1 MVRRRLLSSSAKQ
14 ASMSAYQNLWQQQQ
28 RPQNPVV
35 LPVPQYWNKMCG
47 PQPSSPMRHQLV
59 KEPRQI
65 QQQPLPLH
73 RNYQP
78 MGYVYRGSQGN
89 LFKPGAMMPPFP
101 HLGYH
106 QVPARPLLQPHGS
119 FQYQQ
124 GNLLRYPSAV
134 QMHPRQWP
142 HQQQQQ
148 QQQQPPHLPV
158 PISILKRSPQPEAA
172 GIHNTKRVTI
182 KAPTQFQVPTVEPV
196 KPEVPPKPSKRRRQH
211 LLRREQQR
219 VLQHQI
225 FYQKQLQKQQQEQK
239 ELYKQHKLQKKLQKK
254 QEQQKALHKLELE
267 KMQQQLQQ
275 HRLKQQ
281 QLHAADEAHR
291 KAQKLLEQNNYFNF
305 GKIAS
310 CLLEPQKLQNPN
322 RNHNFTYQETKRSP
336 DKTKLQE
343 KPDVPRKKVNPYT
356 DFLDLGSE
364 SSTITLTTEQSQVDC
379 RTPYPSST
387 TLMDKSTN
395 TQIDGFSKLLKQVP
409 LKATSAKGKGC
420 RKLNINELL
429 RSEQAKGLKADPMC
443 HSLMQLVALMC
454 ENQAESDMQSR
465 LRAGSGGDGGLQ
477 KQYSVYLM
485 VTSDEDEDEGERLSK
500 SDGNITNITDD
511 ERIQGAYEGYS
522 QRCGDVYQD
531 EHPRL
536 GRRKRFRKRLKN
548 RLNDLDY
555 LSSGPLPFLPMRR
568 PLHWPKPDYS
578 KLSQGRSNRSRT
590 PTRIRSRSSS
600 KQFIQMQSPRSVSS
614 ILDPKSSWKLWEDLP
629 LTAKTLNKAYSRLWS
644 LSGGQSCTTDP
655 NPFYF
660 SMADLVNPSPTIEH
674 GAYESSTYVEAMDPK
689 GEEKSPEENPV
700 MNPKTSPERS
710 SRMCGGDC
718 DCHLPPPL
726 YQQNLT
732 SCDYLPHNECPYRP
746 FQPHNLYGTYPDAGQ
761 TYQNPQWQDTQWQW
775 QDPMSMAQW
784 PSNTQPQDYG
794 CCQQQRATGST
805 NYMEY
810 KGFQHSPKPNPVYV
824 PMECSVYTQESR
836 QGIQS
841 ICSCGTIPPC
851 ETNYPPKRKRSQGS
865 FAGLK
870 GSFERCRR
878 RKKHYSYEAII
889 SPRRP
894 STERCCEL
902 PRKLNPSDRAYYLR
916 SATPCARTCSN
927 RQHTQVNGPCQSP
940 LPPPPPMRC
949 SPPLRRRS
957 RSRSRCSTRRIR
969 PSPSDCM
976 EKNRPGAEYL
986 KSLDV
991 RANCTY
997 NAQSCDNPAYGRTRS
1012 QSPHY
1017 QRDSSKRCCCK
1028 PSPMTTEPVV
1038 CYPPRSRSPCCPRPQ
1053 PATTKRNCR
1062 CSNETLIE
1070 EPVKS
1075 YRFRCPEN
1083 RIITLCPHCHKA
1095 LIKRHRSALTTK
1107 RCTSGATR
1115 KSCSR
1120 FIPVSKM
1127 SQVPSNRCIYRTLS
1141 RNLTRPKT
1149 SSTYR
1154 PKYQMNLC
1162 CLKRR
1167 CQGGANEYRNHHQ
1180 PASSLKKT
1188 QKYPGAPNTERDL
1201 RSAPNPE
1208 RDLRSAPNPERDHR
1222 SAPNPDRD
1230 RRSAPNPDRD
1240 HRSAPNSDR
1249 DPRSAPNPEKD
1260 PRLASNSGKD
1270 PPKSSMSG
1278 RDQLIA
1284 SMSGSDPPKASRGPQ
1299 LASQLAP
1306 FVAPQLTPQLAS
1318 SPALQREHRTSS
1330 PRAEGPSN
1338 SRHRHRSHR
1347 EHSHRKEKNKEQQQP
1362 QEPFYP
1368 QARPELAPVY
1378 MGSPP
1383 PANAMPQEVF
1393 GHQTYRPA
1401 NFMGTEINPFYRGTF
1416 LDPRSVA
1423 TSHPYHMGP
1432 VQLRK
1437 YDALPKL
1444 PRTARHPSMMLMPP
1458 KWTGLDWH
1466 ILLYE
1471 SFFGNIKIMNH
1482 RSISEASNQS
1492 CSSNQSSVSDVSQ
1505 LTSGVRCQR
1514 SCDPCPG
1521 SQPDN
1526 PEKIYVLRND
1536 RSPDY
1541 TVSPCQKKK
1550 PCPRRGSNTTR
1561 ECPSRST
1568 NYSAERLSQESACG
1582 KKMKKNKSKPPRT
1595 TPDQKQYTERR
1606 AGGNCEI
1613 CPLCNREEIRQP
1625 GQNMCPQCNDR
1636 IQTAVSNYYQCK
1648 CQPMEQQAN
1657 ACSLPSNQSGQ
1668 PQFNQK
1674 PNVQCQQ
1681 VNSSLS
1687 GHPNLNI
1694 IVLQDCQN
1702 RQELV
1707 DQLANA
1713 IHRDGGQV
1721 LNQQQSGY
1729 QQSVAN
1735 NYQNNYQDN
1744 PGYMDYDYFDYNRGY
1759 EQPMSY
1765 DYRYDMGPGPAYCP
1779 GPAHCPGPGQC
1790 LGPGP
1795 GPALYSNS
1803 YDVDRYPIRTPCTS
1817 FECPMREGP
1826 PSRQDLYPRPCGN
1839 AWQDQDQGQDC
1850 PCTCTCNCEFCRK
1863 GFETKEKLA
1872 LLLAQALEIF
1882 VQGYQQKTEK
1892 KKNQNQNQ
1900 NQNKNKTVTQ
1910 KDKRKSAGSTNV
1922 KPEKSKQ
1929 TNTWRKA
1936 SGKPPDKT
1944 NYLGNRAPTAQ
1955 KHLPSQE
1962 PVQSQPE
1969 KLVTS
1974 PTNSQAGTEESK
1986 NTPLPSNSST
1996 ADSSQTNPNYLNYPA
2011 FFLPNCQEQRSL
2023 PDSSW
2028 RGRSRD
2034 SCSRFGGGDSRRRR
2048 RARRRCKYQNRH
2060 PSRQCNSGKQDVEDR
2075 RCQEECSSM
2084 DTDAGQRRL
2093 TSGGGKNSTVLLGL
2107 SPIAHYRPGML
2118 KFPVNYL
2125 LAGTNCRRSL
2135 VRTAAGVTLH
2145 QKPYVR
2151 DLPSFPRKESSHL
2164 DCQANPPA
2172 KKWL

>member
-1 MVRRRLLSSSAKQ
+1 
-14 ASMSAYQNLWQQQQ
+14 
-28 RPQNPVV
+28 
-35 LPVPQYWNKMCG
+35 
-47 PQPSSPMRHQLV
+47 
-59 KEPRQI
+59 
-65 QQQPLPLH
+65 
-73 RNYQP
+73 
-78 MGYVYRGSQGN
+78 
-89 LFKPGAMMPPFP
+89 
-101 HLGYH
+101 
-106 QVPARPLLQPHGS
+106 
-119 FQYQQ
+119 
-124 GNLLRYPSAV
+124 
-134 QMHPRQWP
+134 
-142 HQQQQQ
+142 
-148 QQQQPPHLPV
+148 
-158 PISILKRSPQPEAA
+158 
-172 GIHNTKRVTI
+172 
-182 KAPTQFQVPTVEPV
+182 
-196 KPEVPPKPSKRRRQH
+196 
-211 LLRREQQR
+211 
-219 VLQHQI
+219 
-225 FYQKQLQKQQQEQK
+225 
-239 ELYKQHKLQKKLQKK
+239 
-254 QEQQKALHKLELE
+254 
-267 KMQQQLQQ
+267 
-275 HRLKQQ
+275 
-281 QLHAADEAHR
+281 
-291 KAQKLLEQNNYFNF
+291 
-305 GKIAS
+305 
-310 CLLEPQKLQNPN
+310 
-322 RNHNFTYQETKRSP
+322 
-336 DKTKLQE
+336 
-343 KPDVPRKKVNPYT
+343 
-356 DFLDLGSE
+356 
-364 SSTITLTTEQSQVDC
+364 
-379 RTPYPSST
+379 
-387 TLMDKSTN
+387 
-395 TQIDGFSKLLKQVP
+395 
-409 LKATSAKGKGC
+409 
-420 RKLNINELL
+420 
-429 RSEQAKGLKADPMC
+429 
-443 HSLMQLVALMC
+443 
-454 ENQAESDMQSR
+454 
-465 LRAGSGGDGGLQ
+465 
-477 KQYSVYLM
+477 
-485 VTSDEDEDEGERLSK
+485 
-500 SDGNITNITDD
+500 
-511 ERIQGAYEGYS
+511 
-522 QRCGDVYQD
+522 
-531 EHPRL
+531 
-536 GRRKRFRKRLKN
+536 
-548 RLNDLDY
+548 
-555 LSSGPLPFLPMRR
+555 
-568 PLHWPKPDYS
+568 
-578 KLSQGRSNRSRT
+578 
-590 PTRIRSRSSS
+590 
-600 KQFIQMQSPRSVSS
+600 
-614 ILDPKSSWKLWEDLP
+614 
-629 LTAKTLNKAYSRLWS
+629 
-644 LSGGQSCTTDP
+644 
-655 NPFYF
+655 
-660 SMADLVNPSPTIEH
+660 MADLVNPSPTIEH

-732 SCDYLPHNECPYRP
+732 SY
-746 FQPHNLYGTYPDAGQ
+746 AGQ

-1188 QKYPGAPNTERDL
+1188 QKYPGGQSGLPSRTSSHRSNNSTLIRYSSPRPALSMPASANGYQSRASHHQSRTADPSSFQKQNQSEHMPSGRDPRLASSSRRDPRLASNSGRDPRSALKPERDPRLALNSGRDHRSAQNSERDPRLASNSGRDPRSTTNSRRDSALASMSERDPRLAPNPDRNPRLTANPERDPRLAPNTERDL

-1458 KWTGLDWH
+1458 KWTGLGQLQTW
-1466 ILLYE
+1466 IFGE
-1471 SFFGNIKIMNH
+1471 SCVGQSAVPQSKTWSWRQIFG
-1482 RSISEASNQS
+1482 R
-1492 CSSNQSSVSDVSQ
+1492 
-1505 LTSGVRCQR
+1505 
-1514 SCDPCPG
+1514 P
-1521 SQPDN
+1521 
-1526 PEKIYVLRND
+1526 
-1536 RSPDY
+1536 
-1541 TVSPCQKKK
+1541 KK
-1550 PCPRRGSNTTR
+1550 PV
-1561 ECPSRST
+1561 
-1568 NYSAERLSQESACG
+1568 
-1582 KKMKKNKSKPPRT
+1582 
-1595 TPDQKQYTERR
+1595 
-1606 AGGNCEI
+1606 I
-1613 CPLCNREEIRQP
+1613 
-1625 GQNMCPQCNDR
+1625 
-1636 IQTAVSNYYQCK
+1636 
-1648 CQPMEQQAN
+1648 
-1657 ACSLPSNQSGQ
+1657 
-1668 PQFNQK
+1668 
-1674 PNVQCQQ
+1674 
-1681 VNSSLS
+1681 
-1687 GHPNLNI
+1687 
-1694 IVLQDCQN
+1694 
-1702 RQELV
+1702 
-1707 DQLANA
+1707 
-1713 IHRDGGQV
+1713 
-1721 LNQQQSGY
+1721 
-1729 QQSVAN
+1729 
-1735 NYQNNYQDN
+1735 
-1744 PGYMDYDYFDYNRGY
+1744 
-1759 EQPMSY
+1759 
-1765 DYRYDMGPGPAYCP
+1765 
-1779 GPAHCPGPGQC
+1779 
-1790 LGPGP
+1790 
-1795 GPALYSNS
+1795 
-1803 YDVDRYPIRTPCTS
+1803 
-1817 FECPMREGP
+1817 
-1826 PSRQDLYPRPCGN
+1826 
-1839 AWQDQDQGQDC
+1839 
-1850 PCTCTCNCEFCRK
+1850 
-1863 GFETKEKLA
+1863 
-1872 LLLAQALEIF
+1872 
-1882 VQGYQQKTEK
+1882 
-1892 KKNQNQNQ
+1892 
-1900 NQNKNKTVTQ
+1900 
-1910 KDKRKSAGSTNV
+1910 
-1922 KPEKSKQ
+1922 
-1929 TNTWRKA
+1929 
-1936 SGKPPDKT
+1936 
-1944 NYLGNRAPTAQ
+1944 
-1955 KHLPSQE
+1955 
-1962 PVQSQPE
+1962 
-1969 KLVTS
+1969 
-1974 PTNSQAGTEESK
+1974 
-1986 NTPLPSNSST
+1986 
-1996 ADSSQTNPNYLNYPA
+1996 
-2011 FFLPNCQEQRSL
+2011 
-2023 PDSSW
+2023 
-2028 RGRSRD
+2028 
-2034 SCSRFGGGDSRRRR
+2034 
-2048 RARRRCKYQNRH
+2048 
-2060 PSRQCNSGKQDVEDR
+2060 
-2075 RCQEECSSM
+2075 
-2084 DTDAGQRRL
+2084 
-2093 TSGGGKNSTVLLGL
+2093 
-2107 SPIAHYRPGML
+2107 
-2118 KFPVNYL
+2118 
-2125 LAGTNCRRSL
+2125 
-2135 VRTAAGVTLH
+2135 
-2145 QKPYVR
+2145 
-2151 DLPSFPRKESSHL
+2151 
-2164 DCQANPPA
+2164 
-2172 KKWL
+2172 